1 MYITSDG
8 NNFYAGG
15 MTLSPVALI
24 MAAMS
29 LTMFS
34 IIVFESW
41 RGYKVWQKRRE
52 HAYYRLEVDPY
63 L

>member
-8 NNFYAGG
+8 
-15 MTLSPVALI
+15 MTLSAAPMALI

-34 IIVFESW
+34 ILLFESW
-41 RGYKVWQKRRE
+41 RAYKAWRKKKE

>member
-8 NNFYAGG
+8 KTISAA
-15 MTLSPVALI
+15 SVALI

-29 LTMFS
+29 FTMFS
-34 IIVFESW
+34 ILVFESW
-41 RGYKVWQKRRE
+41 RAYKAWQKKKE